1 MPMPPYQVYCYRKG
15 CGKPALYKIAARWSD
30 GVTHELKTYS
40 LSCSECLADLFRQ
53 SRVKYDACRRA
64 PGESLE
70 APGIYSL
77 QRGVRDV
84 EISRQPEL
92 EQQLTAPDPPPTAAY

>member
-15 CGKPALYKIAARWSD
+15 CGKPAVFKIAARWSD

-40 LSCSECLADLFRQ
+40 LCCGDCLPTFFHQ
-53 SRVKYDACRRA
+53 SRAKYAQCRRA
-64 PGESLE
+64 PGETLE
-70 APGIYSL
+70 TPGIYSL

-84 EISRQPEL
+84 EISRQQEL
-92 EQQLTAPDPPPTAAY
+92 EQQLMAQTPPPDVP

>member
-15 CGKPALYKIAARWSD
+15 CGKPAVYKIAARWSD

-40 LSCSECLADLFRQ
+40 LTCGDCLPDFFKQ
-53 SRVKYDACRRA
+53 SQIKFAACRRA
-64 PGESLE
+64 PGEMVE
-70 APGIYSL
+70 PPGIYSL

-84 EISRQPEL
+84 EISRQPDL
-92 EQQLTAPDPPPTAAY
+92 EEQLTTGLPPGSTA